1 MTISLLLDIAQS
13 MDAERLAVGSR
24 AAGITTTR
32 LRDLAVSGAAV
43 LSQAGAQS
51 LAFVGVNGPAF
62 PVAMFAS
69 ARAGVPLAPL
79 NYRLS
84 ASAIAAQIGRLN
96 APLIVTDPEY
106 AAAVGNL
113 GRPVISTDELLRKA
127 GSSDAGSE
135 PGGDDNAAAVML
147 FTSGTTADPKCVI
160 LRHHNLE
167 SYVLRTIEPVS
178 HGTDEAALVSVPPYH
193 IAGVGTVLTNVFGG
207 RRLLYLPGFS
217 PQVWIDT
224 VRYEEVTF
232 AMVVP
237 TMLARIVEAL
247 AGTATELP
255 TLRSIAYGGARMPE
269 PLLRRALELLP
280 GVDFV
285 NAYGLTETS
294 STIAVL
300 GPSEHRTAL
309 ASDSPT
315 GRGRL
320 GSVGR
325 LIDGVEG
332 EIRDDY
338 GRALP
343 SGAIGELWVRG
354 AQVSGE
360 YVEIGSVLDPE
371 GWFPTRDR
379 ARFDDDG
386 YLYVLGRTD
395 DVIIRGGE
403 NISPAEIEDVL
414 LLNPAVAEAAVVGV
428 PDEQWGERIGAVA
441 VLVDG
446 CSVDTEELRNWVRAR
461 LRSSKTPDWIVV
473 RGELPQTD
481 TGKIL
486 RRALIGEFAGL
497 GETTLRPSPD
507 AGRKPR
513 RSG

>member
-32 LRDLAVSGAAV
+32 LRDLAGSGATV
-43 LSQAGAQS
+43 LSQAGARS

-84 ASAIAAQIGRLN
+84 ASALAAQIGRLD

-106 AAAVGNL
+106 AATVGNL
-113 GRPVISTDELLRKA
+113 GRPVISTDDLLRVA
-127 GSSDAGSE
+127 GGPETGSE
-135 PGGDDNAAAVML
+135 PVDDENAAAVML

-160 LRHHNLE
+160 LRHRNLE
-167 SYVLRTIEPVS
+167 SYVLRTVEPVS
-178 HGTDEAALVSVPPYH
+178 RGTDEAALVSVPPYH

-207 RRLLYLPGFS
+207 RRLLYLPGFG
-217 PQVWIDT
+217 PQAWIDT
-224 VRYEEVTF
+224 VRSEEVTF

-237 TMLARIVEAL
+237 TMLARIVEVL

-280 GVDFV
+280 EVDFV

-300 GPSEHRTAL
+300 GPGEHRAAL
-309 ASDSPT
+309 ASDSPAK
-315 GRGRL
+315 RGRL

-332 EIRDDY
+332 EIRDDH

-343 SGAIGELWVRG
+343 SGSIGELWVRG

-360 YVEIGSVLDPE
+360 YVEIGSVLDPD

-428 PDEQWGERIGAVA
+428 PDEQWGERIGAVV

-446 CSVDTEELRNWVRAR
+446 CRADPGELREWVRVR

-481 TGKIL
+481 TGKVL
-486 RRALIGEFAGL
+486 RRALVAEFADL
-497 GETTLRPSPD
+497 GQTTWRPSPD
-507 AGRKPR
+507 DGSQSR